1 MHTTTGDDLTQ
12 KGQHTNT
19 SVLDFGVSKTVEV
32 FLIGITGKKT
42 ERIEESQWWLDT
54 EFIFEGGQRSRC
66 DRLGSRCEGS
76 SRSEKGNKD
85 SGFHFDLFELLE
97 LYFLEL

>member
-1 MHTTTGDDLTQ
+1 MNSATGDDLT
-12 KGQHTNT
+12 KEGQHTNT